1 MTRCTSERTNV
12 KRSEI
17 YEDYDEYIHVIKY
30 ISLERDDFCC
40 KEIYE
45 VLLGEGDGKCELW
58 FDYNPVIRSYALVVR
73 PEYGGTVCLIKYC
86 PWCGKKFPKELL
98 DEFIKELKE
107 ELKIKGD
114 VGLGELE
121 QRADIPSEF
130 KSDEWWKKRKL

>member
-1 MTRCTSERTNV
+1 
-12 KRSEI
+12 
-17 YEDYDEYIHVIKY
+17 
-30 ISLERDDFCC
+30 
-40 KEIYE
+40 
-45 VLLGEGDGKCELW
+45 
-58 FDYNPVIRSYALVVR
+58 LVVR

-121 QRADIPSEF
+121 QRADIPPEF
-130 KSDEWWKKRKL
+130 KSDE